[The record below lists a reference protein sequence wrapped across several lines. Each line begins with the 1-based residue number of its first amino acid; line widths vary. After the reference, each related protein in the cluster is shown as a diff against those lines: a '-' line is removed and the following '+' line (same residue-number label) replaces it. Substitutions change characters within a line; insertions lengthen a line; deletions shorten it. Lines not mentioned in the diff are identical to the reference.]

1 MYIMRWHKPLLP
13 HEPITLT
20 EDWVAPLFAFMYMG
34 SSISGERGS
43 KDISRFAMMKPEIE
57 DLAFSVSPHN
67 ATSTDTSTGNVLSAA
82 AAKAILAESEDEQS
96 ADCGCAEPKS
106 TASPVFKL
114 ATKTS
119 HAELRAIKL
128 STRTTTSGF
137 FERRPQRSGLAEKWL
152 WRSSSAYIGF
162 AGVLWIVL
170 NGVAQVWQPLNMYWE
185 GWMEGKGQWWDNV
198 LIGTTATVCGVSFLL
213 ARGCLIVEAF
223 ISIRQ
228 PPAAAS
234 QTPDWTQVFPHF

>member
-1 MYIMRWHKPLLP
+1 MQVQAFFHRDVPSDLPLRLEEWLCLQDAAIFLTYQKEIYLIRARQTAWLKRWLWFRQWMMLQVLEPLVNKLPVTLPEVNTVAHVLCALLMYIMRWHKPLLP

-20 EDWVAPLFAFMYMG
+20 DDWVAPLFAFMYMG

-96 ADCGCAEPKS
+96 ADCGCVEPKS
-106 TASPVFKL
+106 TVFPVFKL

-137 FERRPQRSGLAEKWL
+137 FERRP
-152 WRSSSAYIGF
+152 
-162 AGVLWIVL
+162 
-170 NGVAQVWQPLNMYWE
+170 
-185 GWMEGKGQWWDNV
+185 
-198 LIGTTATVCGVSFLL
+198 
-213 ARGCLIVEAF
+213 
-223 ISIRQ
+223 
-228 PPAAAS
+228 
-234 QTPDWTQVFPHF
+234 